1 MIQFRRIAA
10 VLIGI
15 WLGAAVLADVAV
27 IQNFRTVDRF
37 LASPGSPVTAVELNQ
52 IGRPQVKAILRRN
65 AAEEN
70 NFIFT
75 NWEWAQ
81 LGMGALLFLILL
93 FGDRP
98 QKLYMALVLGMLA
111 IVAAER
117 FFLTPQIVDLGRTVE
132 GLPATDPVY
141 KHFWMLHGI
150 YSSVDIVKMAF
161 GALLAFRL
169 CVRRAPDKDHFVKE
183 YEKMN
188 AVTAKPAAAPGK
200 SSRG

>member
-10 VLIGI
+10 LLIGV

-27 IQNFRTVDRF
+27 TQNFQTVDRF
-37 LASPGSPVTAVELNQ
+37 LAAPGSPATSISLNQ
-52 IGRPQVKAILRRN
+52 IGRPLERTILRRN

-70 NFIFT
+70 NFLFT

-81 LGMGALLFLILL
+81 LGLGALLFFILL

-98 QKLYMALVLGMLA
+98 QKLYMALVLGMLV

-117 FFLTPQIVDLGRTVE
+117 FILTPQIVDLGRTVD
-132 GLPATDPVY
+132 GLASTDPVY

-150 YSSVDIVKMAF
+150 YSGVDILKMLLGAF
-161 GALLAFRL
+161 LAFRL
-169 CVRRAPDKDHFVKE
+169 CVRRAPDKDHFAKE

-188 AVTAKPAAAPGK
+188 AVLAKPAQGK
-200 SSRG
+200 TARG